1 MDPKRDGCYCPISP
15 LHFQIGRYVM
25 RGAERGLRGRRDVEA
40 SESLVH
46 NPEEAGCS
54 AAGDC
59 NVMGPFTLAA
69 NSDVGTIYSRAEGA
83 STPCSILL
91 NGRCRCLDTPATT
104 ALVCVFAHMTVVFFL
119 FMYYCSLP
127 YHIKRVEAPV
137 VVI

>member
-69 NSDVGTIYSRAEGA
+69 NSDVGTIYSRAEYSLQYSPERQVSLFGHNRHNSA
-83 STPCSILL
+83 GVRVCS
-91 NGRCRCLDTPATT
+91 GGSHDC
-104 ALVCVFAHMTVVFFL
+104 CVFFSLCIIVVYL
-119 FMYYCSLP
+119 
-127 YHIKRVEAPV
+127 I
-137 VVI
+137 I